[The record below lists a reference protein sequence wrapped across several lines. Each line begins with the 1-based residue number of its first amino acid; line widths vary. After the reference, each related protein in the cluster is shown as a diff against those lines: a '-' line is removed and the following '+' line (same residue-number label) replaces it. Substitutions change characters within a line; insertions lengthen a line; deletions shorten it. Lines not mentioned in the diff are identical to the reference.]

1 MHPGQRFVLDHCAKP
16 PILSGELEPW
26 ATDLRAL
33 AKRPHVCCKLSGLVT
48 EADWQQWT
56 PANLEPYWRVVL
68 EAFGPDRLLFGSDW
82 PVALLATGYQRW
94 VDVVTEW
101 VAPLSA
107 SEQDA
112 IWSGNASRVYSL

>member
-1 MHPGQRFVLDHCAKP
+1 MD
-16 PILSGELEPW
+16 PW
-26 ATDLRAL
+26 ATHIREL
-33 AKRPHVCCKLSGLVT
+33 AKRPHVCCKLSGLAT

-82 PVALLATGYQRW
+82 PVALLATSYQRW

-112 IWSGNASRVYSL
+112 IWSGTASRVYSL